1 MPGCGCSR
9 RWGGAVTDAGMPPT
23 GARAARSDS
32 YGAARTGLCGDT
44 TTMSDAGRLP
54 WLFGLAVI
62 AALAFSMWGLLLW
75 GVYALVGCVA

>member
-1 MPGCGCSR
+1 
-9 RWGGAVTDAGMPPT
+9 
-23 GARAARSDS
+23 
-32 YGAARTGLCGDT
+32 
-44 TTMSDAGRLP
+44 MSDAGRLP